1 MDFNWAIE
9 QLRAGKKITRQND
22 DGFEYLAIC
31 KEDLFENSSHIYIKI
46 VYRKNRSSSL
56 TLMPATNKFI
66 SLDDIASQNW
76 KLYEEKKQHGQRK
89 KYEQRK

>member
-22 DGFEYLAIC
+22 DGFEYFVIC
-31 KEDLFENSSHIYIKI
+31 EDYLFETSFDIYIKI

-56 TLMPATNKFI
+56 TLIPATNKFI
-66 SLDDIASQNW
+66 SLEDIASQNW
-76 KLYEEKKQHGQRK
+76 RLYEE
-89 KYEQRK
+89 